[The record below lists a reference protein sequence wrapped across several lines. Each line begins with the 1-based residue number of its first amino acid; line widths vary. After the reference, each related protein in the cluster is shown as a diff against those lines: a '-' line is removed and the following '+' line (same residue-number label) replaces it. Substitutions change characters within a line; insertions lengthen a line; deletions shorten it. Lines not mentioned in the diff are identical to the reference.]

1 MNTNGLNG
9 GRMNYTA
16 LNFSG
21 NSSRKA
27 SVTSEA
33 SEADVWLWDDGSDI
47 LWSDSTVIPTEE
59 ANYAV
64 MG

>member
-33 SEADVWLWDDGSDI
+33 DVWLWDDGNNI

-64 MG
+64 TG